1 MYVGPTPI
9 WLVDQ
14 IRFSESRLQMYL
26 RPKTFDVC
34 ARLAQLV
41 RSLTANPGGLGF
53 NPWAGRGLNFT
64 GSSHRPWTGT
74 CYSLKSRKSSLLK

>member
-1 MYVGPTPI
+1 MSVTGTRQAVHVCRTNAN
-9 WLVDQ
+9 LASRSD
-14 IRFSESRLQMYL
+14 RFSESGLQMYL

-64 GSSHRPWTGT
+64 GSSHRPWTRT
-74 CYSLKSRKSSLLK
+74 C